1 MWYYEAARDLH
12 HDANNIQ
19 REYHD
24 KRKEKKLKSL
34 QKRII
39 ASNHVCAGN
48 DINEEDVYNI
58 SLTLYY
64 Q

>member
-1 MWYYEAARDLH
+1 MRQLGIYIMMLIIFS
-12 HDANNIQ
+12 ANIMTQ
-19 REYHD
+19 
-24 KRKEKKLKSL
+24 KRKKKLKSL